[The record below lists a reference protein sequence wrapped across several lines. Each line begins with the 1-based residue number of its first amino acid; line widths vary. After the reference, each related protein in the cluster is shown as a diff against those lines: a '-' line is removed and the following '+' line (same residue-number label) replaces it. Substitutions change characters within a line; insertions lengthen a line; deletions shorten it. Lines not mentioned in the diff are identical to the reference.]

1 MIHAKKWP
9 QSVALVLVLALAA
22 AGCTAPAGRSSAAN
36 ASMGIAL
43 MAPANRSE
51 IAKELKAARED
62 LKIIDELIA
71 DEDLGLLEDE
81 SSSDSEEITESEVS
95 FYMGILEKYD
105 SRLKQ
110 ALADIKARPELDNK
124 DMAELRK
131 AEIAQFLLACDVVE
145 EYMQVLHYMQSL
157 LDLAAQMDAIGN
169 VSATDPAGMYE
180 EINQA
185 IEKAVGKLKSS
196 EVPSFL
202 QSMNDNMIASLN
214 EMNDAVLY
222 SLIAEEIDDPVRR
235 NGAAYRMGILER
247 KFTRIS
253 ADANADTEDRMKK
266 LKQDV
271 TTVQQVNEGLSKWVQ
286 ANLDKLGN

>member
-1 MIHAKKWP
+1 MIHAKNWP
-9 QSVALVLVLALAA
+9 QVVSLVLVLALVL
-22 AGCTAPAGRSSAAN
+22 AGCAAPSGRSVAAN
-36 ASMGIAL
+36 ASTGVL
-43 MAPANRSE
+43 MAAAASSGE
-51 IAKELKAARED
+51 IVKELKAANED

-71 DEDLGLLEDE
+71 DKDLGLLEEE
-81 SSSDSEEITESEVS
+81 SSSDTEEITESEITL
-95 FYMGILEKYD
+95 YMGILDEYD
-105 SRLKQ
+105 KRLKQ
-110 ALADIKARPELDNK
+110 ALSDLKARQELDNK

-145 EYMQVLHYMQSL
+145 EYMSVLHYMQAL
-157 LDLAAQMDAIGN
+157 LDLAGQMDAIGN

-185 IEKAVGKLKSS
+185 IEKAVAKLKSS

-222 SLIAEEIDDPVRR
+222 SLIAEEINDPVRR

-247 KFTRIS
+247 KFTKIT
-253 ADANADTEDRMKK
+253 ADANTDTEDRMKK

-271 TTVQQVNEGLSKWVQ
+271 NTVQQVNEGLSKWVQ

>member
-1 MIHAKKWP
+1 MIHADKWP
-9 QSVALVLVLALAA
+9 QAVALVLVLALVV
-22 AGCTAPAGRSSAAN
+22 AGCTAPVGSGVAAN
-36 ASMGIAL
+36 ASIGILAK
-43 MAPANRSE
+43 APANNGE
-51 IAKELKAARED
+51 ITKELKSALEE

-81 SSSDSEEITESEVS
+81 SSSDTEEITESEVT
-95 FYMGILEKYD
+95 FYMDILEKYD
-105 SRLKQ
+105 SRLKK
-110 ALADIKARPELDNK
+110 ALTDLKARPELDNK

-131 AEIAQFLLACDVVE
+131 AEIAQFVLAADVVE
-145 EYMQVLHYMQSL
+145 EYMQVLHYMQAL

-202 QSMNDNMIASLN
+202 QSMNENMIASLN

-247 KFTRIS
+247 KFTKVS
-253 ADANADTEDRMKK
+253 ADADADTEDRMKK

-271 TTVQQVNEGLSKWVQ
+271 STVQQVNEGLSKWVQ

>member
-1 MIHAKKWP
+1 MIHVKKWP
-9 QSVALVLVLALAA
+9 QTVALVLVLALAA
-22 AGCTAPAGRSSAAN
+22 AGCAAPAGRSSAAN

-110 ALADIKARPELDNK
+110 ALAEIKARPELDNK